1 MLCPALKI
9 VAMGLLMC
17 LEKSLKGSLMQ
28 YMMWLQREKFELY
41 EEGIFVCGNMN
52 LLQDKN

>member
-1 MLCPALKI
+1 
-9 VAMGLLMC
+9 
-17 LEKSLKGSLMQ
+17 MQ